1 MTNLNRAELTSRLDA
16 IYDDVLARLS
26 ELVAIPSLAWPTAD
40 PAHVDATAAAVAR
53 MAEPLGFE
61 TVETLRAQNP
71 DGTPGFPAVVAS
83 RPAPEGR
90 PTVVLYAHHD
100 VQPAGDLSQW
110 ETPPFEATIRGDRMY
125 GRGAADDKAG
135 ILVHLTAVQ
144 LLGDELGVGVVL
156 FIEGEEEI
164 GSPSFRSFLETYR
177 DKLAG
182 DAIIVADSSNLA
194 CGKPALTTSLRGMAG
209 LEFTVRTLDHSVHSG
224 MYGGA
229 VPDATL
235 AMTRLLATLHD
246 DDGAVAV
253 SGLRS
258 APEAAAEYGDDP
270 MGTDTVAL
278 PGTSLIGRGAIASRL
293 WHQPSITVIGIDT
306 PYVDDSSNTLL
317 ASVRAKISIRL
328 APGEDPADA
337 LAAVKAHLQEH
348 VPFGAELEFGAE
360 ESGAPWSADSS
371 DPVIATAME
380 ALSEGFGADA
390 VQMGLGGSIPFIADL
405 VEVFPQA
412 SILVTG
418 IEDPDTR
425 AHSPNESLYLPDFRS
440 AIISEAL
447 LLDRLARD

>member
-1 MTNLNRAELTSRLDA
+1 MTQLNRTALTSRLDA
-16 IYDDVLARLS
+16 VYEDVLDRLR

-53 MAEPLGFE
+53 MAEPLGFDS
-61 TVETLRAQNP
+61 VEILRAENP

-83 RPAPEGR
+83 RQAPAGR

-100 VQPAGDLSQW
+100 VQPAGDLEAW

-125 GRGAADDKAG
+125 GRGSADDKAG
-135 ILVHLTAVQ
+135 ILVHLTALQ

-177 DKLAG
+177 DKLSG

-194 CGKPALTTSLRGMAG
+194 CGTPALTTSLRGMAG
-209 LEFTVRTLDHSVHSG
+209 LEFTVRTLSHSVHSG

-235 AMTRLLATLHD
+235 AMTKLLASLHD
-246 DDGAVAV
+246 DAGQVAVA
-253 SGLRS
+253 GLHS
-258 APEAAAEYGDDP
+258 APEAAAEYGDEP
-270 MGTDTVAL
+270 LGTDTVAL
-278 PGTSLIGRGAIASRL
+278 AGTELIGRGSIASRL

-306 PYVDDSSNTLL
+306 PNVDDSSNTLL

-328 APGEDPADA
+328 APGEKPAEA

-348 VPFGAELEFGAE
+348 VPFGAELEFGPE
-360 ESGAPWSADSS
+360 ESGAPWSADAA
-371 DPVIATAME
+371 DPVIATALD
-380 ALSEGFGADA
+380 ALSEGFGVDA

-405 VEVFPQA
+405 VEVFPSA

-447 LLDRLARD
+447 LLDRLARY